1 MLLDSNDEL
10 LKLTARLISID
21 STNPGKFEQQTG
33 DFIADWLTSET
44 GLPVIK
50 DAIAPGRFNVV
61 CILEGV
67 IKDPAYVNINH
78 MDVVQTGEGWDT
90 DPFMP
95 VFKNSRLYGRGS
107 ADMKSGLACGMIAF
121 RDTVRYAR
129 ENNIPPVRNYI
140 FIASADEEGDN
151 MQGSLQAVNSGY
163 ITANSYVLDHE
174 PSGGVI
180 WQAHKGKVFFDLELI
195 SAIGVSDVVYAMA
208 ETIHQIRCEL
218 KSLPVNP
225 SFGPS
230 TVCFGKIRNGENSG
244 ATLKTCTVTL
254 DMRLAPPLTPEKA
267 VECIEHIFSKTKEKM
282 PGIESSC
289 HIITQKPFIEM
300 NPASKLLHALKEV
313 VYDITGKLPDT
324 EVFSGYTDTAV
335 VAAVTGNRNTMSYG
349 PKGSILHI
357 ANEWVDCAS
366 ILEVCAISRCLAGHL
381 VLGQKV
387 RNNHE

>member
-1 MLLDSNDEL
+1 MLLDDHDEI
-10 LKLTARLISID
+10 LKLTAQLISID
-21 STNPGKFEQQTG
+21 STNPGKFEKQIG
-33 DFIADWLTSET
+33 DFIADWLTFET

-50 DAIAPGRFNVV
+50 DAIAPGRFNIV

-95 VFKNSRLYGRGS
+95 VFKNNRLYGRGS
-107 ADMKSGLACGMIAF
+107 ADMKSGLAAGMIAF

-129 ENNIPPVRNYI
+129 KHNISPLRNYI

-180 WQAHKGKVFFDLELI
+180 WQAHKGKIFFDLELI
-195 SAIGVSDVVYAMA
+195 SSIGVSDVVYAMA
-208 ETIHQIRCEL
+208 ETIHQIRCDL

-230 TVCFGKIRNGENSG
+230 TVCFGKIRNDEQAGG
-244 ATLKTCTVTL
+244 TLKTCNVTL
-254 DMRLAPPLTPEKA
+254 DMRLAPPLTPAKA
-267 VECIEHIFSKTKEKM
+267 IADIDHIFSKIKEKI
-282 PGIESSC
+282 PGIESRY

-300 NPASKLLHALKEV
+300 NPDSPLLHALKEV
-313 VYDITGKLPDT
+313 VYDLTGKLPDT
-324 EVFSGYTDTAV
+324 EVFTGYTDTAV

-349 PKGSILHI
+349 PKGSTLHI

-366 ILEVCAISRCLAGHL
+366 VLEVCAVSRRLARQL
-381 VLGQKV
+381 VLGQKT
-387 RNNHE
+387 RNDHD